1 MRYFQIVPRRFKDR
15 VDLIFLVAR
24 KSKKIELIISQLFS
38 HRSRKKQRLWQAF
51 LVALFTFS
59 WLTTVW
65 VVPTTSAERISFD
78 YGVFGEFYISIADLE
93 TFAKT
98 GEITPSLAYYAD
110 RFSPEDLAKLRDLL
124 NQSFDVNVTNASTFL
139 NLPIGRELTRQI
151 GLIIDSPARVSQP
164 AIRASLILAAAQP
177 EGLTILNVLRLYST
191 TTLRLNSERIFEAV
205 DEATKLLADTE
216 RVFQALK
223 REARRE
229 KTDIIDVNTIANLE
243 TLGTEKWR
251 IETITFDSAI
261 DKPKIDGVVYLP
273 VTTNQPVPV
282 VVIAPGLNTN
292 WQNFAYIAEHL
303 ASYGFG
309 VAAVNFPG
317 TNARRIDNLL
327 NGLDTPPSDNQWVK
341 QPKIVSQLLD
351 EIERKIKS
359 DRSLQGKLN
368 LQKVGIIGQSLGGYT
383 AMAIAGAKV
392 DWQHL
397 QNECQ
402 KLQNSEQINFNPALF
417 WQCQAPTT
425 LPPTLDLEDERIVA
439 AIAIN
444 PVTNPIFSKLGISQL
459 ESPLMMVSGD
469 RDFFAPAL
477 DEQLK
482 PFTWLPKN
490 NKYLVLVR
498 NSTHFSFIG
507 EENND
512 EFLTP
517 TSDRDSVLARSYLKT
532 LGVAFFKT
540 YLTQQD
546 EFSFYLT
553 ESYLKSI
560 SKQPLPINILRA
572 INGDRLQ
579 ELIEE

>member
-1 MRYFQIVPRRFKDR
+1 M
-15 VDLIFLVAR
+15 AT
-24 KSKKIELIISQLFS
+24 KSKKIELIVSQLFS
-38 HRSRKKQRLWQAF
+38 PRSRQRLWLWRAL
-51 LVALFTFS
+51 LVALFSFS

-65 VVPTTSAERISFD
+65 VVPATSADRISFN

-98 GEITPSLAYYAD
+98 GEITSSLAYYAD

-124 NQSFDVNVTNASTFL
+124 NRSFDVNVVTTSTFL
-139 NLPIGRELTRQI
+139 DLPIGRELTRQI
-151 GLIIDSPARVSQP
+151 GLIIDSPAKVSQP

-191 TTLRLNSERIFEAV
+191 KTLKLNTERIFEAV
-205 DEATKLLADTE
+205 DEATKILADTE
-216 RVFQALK
+216 RIFQALK
-223 REARRE
+223 QEARA
-229 KTDIIDVNTIANLE
+229 KTDVIDVDTLANLQ
-243 TLGTEKWR
+243 TLGTKKWR
-251 IETITFDSAI
+251 TEAVTFNSAI
-261 DKPKIDGVVYLP
+261 GKDKIDGVVYLP
-273 VTTNQPVPV
+273 VTTNQPVPLV
-282 VVIAPGLNTN
+282 AIAPGLNTN

-309 VAAVNFPG
+309 VAAVNFPS
-317 TNARRIDNLL
+317 TNARRVDNLL
-327 NGLDTPPSDNQWVK
+327 NGLDTPPSDNQWVE

-402 KLQNSEQINFNPALF
+402 KLKSSEQINFNPALF
-417 WQCQAPTT
+417 WQCQAPKTS
-425 LPPTLDLEDERIVA
+425 PPTLNFKDKRIVA
-439 AIAIN
+439 AIAVN
-444 PVTNPIFSKLGISQL
+444 PVTNPIFSKTRISRFEL
-459 ESPLMMVSGD
+459 PLMMVTGD
-469 RDFFAPAL
+469 RDFFAPAV

-482 PFTWLPKN
+482 PFSWLPKN
-490 NKYLVLVR
+490 DKYLVLVE

-507 EENND
+507 EENNNKV
-512 EFLTP
+512 EFVTQ
-517 TSDRDSVLARSYLKT
+517 TSDRDALARSYLKT
-532 LGVAFFKT
+532 LSVAFFKT
-540 YLTQQD
+540 YLAQQD
-546 EFSFYLT
+546 EFDSYLT

-560 SKQPLPINILRA
+560 SQQPLPINLLRDLS
-572 INGDRLQ
+572 GDRLQ
-579 ELIEE
+579 LIDE